1 MQDTALAL
9 ALTVADLAVT
19 LYYRH
24 QLHPLGVAIAL
35 VAAENLPLMFRR
47 AHPLIV
53 LTIIGGARVA
63 YDVIGLGY
71 APLPLGPAIAF
82 YTVLNRCRPRTCVIS
97 SVLALIAITI
107 SELQPGH
114 NQPYDLVVAVL
125 IFAAS
130 GMAGLLSRT
139 RRAYLEETEAR
150 AARAEAQRDRESA
163 RAAAAERARIAR
175 ELHDVVAHHVSL
187 MAVQA
192 EAAASLLPDRPAQAR
207 QSVEIIGDTA
217 RQALAE
223 LRRLLG
229 VLRGPA
235 EEIETEPSPSLSELG
250 AVLDQVR
257 AAGLPVEFRTGG
269 QPAALAPGVELT
281 AYRIVQ
287 EALTNTLKH
296 APASQAV
303 VTLAYEPDFVTVTVA
318 NSAPPG
324 ALAAVPAAAAAQ
336 SLAGAPPPAPRA
348 AARPPAAPDPSL
360 AAGRAPA
367 VSAPPSAPVPAP
379 AAPGR
384 PPAAGPAPAAP
395 SPAAPSPA
403 ASSPPAAAPTPA
415 PPAAAPSRAPAP
427 ADPAPPAAPMSPA
440 VTRLLAV
447 AGVRPAA
454 IRAAAAREGTATRA
468 GFGLAGIAER
478 VASCGGSLS
487 AGPVPDGG
495 FAVTARLPAR

>member
-1 MQDTALAL
+1 VKVPVRSAAADPRVQDTALAL
-9 ALTVADLAVT
+9 ALTAADLAVT
-19 LYYRH
+19 FYYRH
-24 QLHPLGVAIAL
+24 QLHPLGVALAL

-82 YTVLNRCRPRTCVIS
+82 YTVLNRCRLRACVIS
-97 SVLALIAITI
+97 CVLALTAITI

-125 IFAAS
+125 IFIAS
-130 GMAGLLSRT
+130 GMAGLLGRT

-150 AARAEAQRDRESA
+150 AARAEAERDRESA

-192 EAAASLLPDRPAQAR
+192 EAAASLLPGRPAQAR

-303 VTLAYEPDFVTVTVA
+303 VMLGYEPDFITVTVA
-318 NSAPPG
+318 NSGPAA
-324 ALAAVPAAAAAQ
+324 ALATVPAAAAP
-336 SLAGAPPPAPRA
+336 SLVSPPARPA
-348 AARPPAAPDPSL
+348 AGPWPAAPGPSL
-360 AAGRAPA
+360 AAEPAPSLA
-367 VSAPPSAPVPAP
+367 LPPDPAAPGPAPAP
-379 AAPGR
+379 AA
-384 PPAAGPAPAAP
+384 AAP
-395 SPAAPSPA
+395 SAAVA
-403 ASSPPAAAPTPA
+403 
-415 PPAAAPSRAPAP
+415 
-427 ADPAPPAAPMSPA
+427 
-440 VTRLLAV
+440 RLLAA
-447 AGVRPAA
+447 AGVWP
-454 IRAAAAREGTATRA
+454 AAAREGTATRA

-478 VASCGGSLS
+478 VASCGGNLS
-487 AGPVPDGG
+487 AGPAPDGG

>member
-9 ALTVADLAVT
+9 ALTAADLAVT
-19 LYYRH
+19 FYYRH
-24 QLHPLGVAIAL
+24 QLHPLGVALAL
-35 VAAENLPLMFRR
+35 VAAQNLPLMFRR
-47 AHPLIV
+47 AHPLVV

-82 YTVLNRCRPRTCVIS
+82 YTVLNRCRPLTCVIS
-97 SVLALIAITI
+97 CVLALTAITI
-107 SELQPGH
+107 SEVQPGH

-125 IFAAS
+125 IFVAS
-130 GMAGLLSRT
+130 GMAGLLGRT

-150 AARAEAQRDRESA
+150 AARAEAERDRESA

-192 EAAASLLPDRPAQAR
+192 EAAASLLPGRPAQAR

-257 AAGLPVEFRTGG
+257 AAGLPVELRTGG

-303 VTLAYEPDFVTVTVA
+303 VTLAYEPDFITETVA
-318 NSAPPG
+318 NSGSAA
-324 ALAAVPAAAAAQ
+324 ALATVPAA
-336 SLAGAPPPAPRA
+336 
-348 AARPPAAPDPSL
+348 
-360 AAGRAPA
+360 GR
-367 VSAPPSAPVPAP
+367 SP
-379 AAPGR
+379 AAPGLAL
-384 PPAAGPAPAAP
+384 AAEPAP
-395 SPAAPSPA
+395 SPAAPPYPA
-403 ASSPPAAAPTPA
+403 AARPAAAPFPAAPGPSLAPSPVPSPAPAEPPRAPAASVPSSATAA
-415 PPAAAPSRAPAP
+415 PPAAVA
-427 ADPAPPAAPMSPA
+427 
-440 VTRLLAV
+440 RLLAA
-447 AGVRPAA
+447 AGVWPAP
-454 IRAAAAREGTATRA
+454 AREGTATRA

-478 VASCGGSLS
+478 VASCGGNLS
-487 AGPVPDGG
+487 AGPAPDGG

>member
-1 MQDTALAL
+1 VQDTALAL
-9 ALTVADLAVT
+9 ALTAADLVIT
-19 LYYRH
+19 FYYRH
-24 QLHPLGVAIAL
+24 QLHPLGVALAL

-82 YTVLNRCRPRTCVIS
+82 YTVLNRCRPRACVIS
-97 SVLALIAITI
+97 CVLALTAITI

-114 NQPYDLVVAVL
+114 NQPYNLVVAVL
-125 IFAAS
+125 IFVAS
-130 GMAGLLSRT
+130 GMAGLLGRT

-192 EAAASLLPDRPAQAR
+192 EAAASLLPGRPVQAR

-303 VTLAYEPDFVTVTVA
+303 VTLAYEPDFITVTVA
-318 NSAPPG
+318 NSGPATP
-324 ALAAVPAAAAAQ
+324 ALAAIPA
-336 SLAGAPPPAPRA
+336 SGP
-348 AARPPAAPDPSL
+348 
-360 AAGRAPA
+360 
-367 VSAPPSAPVPAP
+367 APVPAQ
-379 AAPGR
+379 A
-384 PPAAGPAPAAP
+384 AAP
-395 SPAAPSPA
+395 SPAAEPVPSPAPPPAPSPVASAFPAAPGPSPA
-403 ASSPPAAAPTPA
+403 AEPV
-415 PPAAAPSRAPAP
+415 PSLVPLDQAAPAP
-427 ADPAPPAAPMSPA
+427 APSPASAAPSA
-440 VTRLLAV
+440 ALARLLAV
-447 AGVRPAA
+447 AGVRPV
-454 IRAAAAREGTATRA
+454 AAREGAAARA

-478 VASCGGSLS
+478 VASCGGNLS
-487 AGPVPDGG
+487 AGPGPDGG